1 MGDRKFWLFTV
12 VSSIKNKENMKR
24 YAVISIILSVLTI
37 HASESDKYQTNY
49 DAYYGQY
56 ADNSVSGE
64 AYDQSDSASEFQQ
77 HLLKYVQQY
86 QEKQD
91 GLSILDDPSALAAVG
106 VFAAVGIGGLAY
118 FDLSTRYTNLCNK
131 LKEVTKIARTT
142 SSDGTS
148 TVTLAT
154 TGTATTG
161 LTTANTVINSNRVF
175 INSLASISDLAC

>member
-1 MGDRKFWLFTV
+1 MWSCYLSELDKF
-12 VSSIKNKENMKR
+12 
-24 YAVISIILSVLTI
+24 
-37 HASESDKYQTNY
+37 QTNY
-49 DAYYGQY
+49 DTYYGQY
-56 ADNSVSGE
+56 ADNAVSSE
-64 AYDQSDSASEFQQ
+64 AYDQSNSASQFQQ

-86 QEKQD
+86 QDKQD
-91 GLSILDDPSALAAVG
+91 GLSIMDDPSALAAVG

-131 LKEVTKIARTT
+131 LKQVTAIARTT

-154 TGTATTG
+154 TGTTTTG

-175 INSLASISDLAC
+175 VNSLASISDLAC